1 MVASASW
8 VAAFVGEGGTCW
20 VVVGIGVVAAV
31 VVVGN
36 FGVGIFRVFGIMGL
50 ILLPSTA
57 NLDVHQLFLPSS
69 KALLFQANSS

>member
-8 VAAFVGEGGTCW
+8 GAAFVEGGGTCW
-20 VVVGIGVVAAV
+20 VVVGIGVAAV

-69 KALLFQANSS
+69 KALLFPANSS

>member
-1 MVASASW
+1 VVASASW
-8 VAAFVGEGGTCW
+8 GAAFVGEGGTCW
-20 VVVGIGVVAAV
+20 VVVGIGVVAV